1 MDMIFIT
8 NTLAMQVRTILG
20 WGIVLADTWQA
31 DTHRQ
36 TRELHI
42 HVMGFV
48 CVPCHEMDAVL
59 EQFIAVGLARPAV
72 RSEMFDPP
80 YFDLEAAR
88 LDHP

>member
-8 NTLAMQVRTILG
+8 NTLATQARTILG
-20 WGIVLADTWQA
+20 WGIA
-31 DTHRQ
+31 HRQ
-36 TRELHI
+36 ERELHI
-42 HVMGFV
+42 HVMGFGFV

-80 YFDLEAAR
+80 YIDLEAAR